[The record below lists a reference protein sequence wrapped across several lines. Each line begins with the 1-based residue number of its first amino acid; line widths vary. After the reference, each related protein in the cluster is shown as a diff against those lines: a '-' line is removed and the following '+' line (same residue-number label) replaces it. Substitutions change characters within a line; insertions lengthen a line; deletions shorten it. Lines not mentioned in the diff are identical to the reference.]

1 MLNVVVLTGRL
12 VADPELR
19 HTPSDIAVTSFTIA
33 VNRRFSRPG
42 EERQTDFIDI
52 VAWRNTAEFIC
63 KYFQKG
69 QLIAIEGSIQTGS
82 YQDKDGNKRKTFEIV
97 ARDAQFAESKRESL
111 GESPFGY
118 SDQPNAE
125 NKTQKTETVESYSS
139 GSDSDFET
147 IESDDDLP
155 F

>member
-1 MLNVVVLTGRL
+1 MLNVAVLTGRL

-19 HTPSDIAVTSFTIA
+19 HTPNDTAVTSFTIA
-33 VNRRFSRPG
+33 VNRRFSRNT

-52 VAWRNTAEFIC
+52 VAWRTTAEFVC
-63 KYFQKG
+63 KYFKKG
-69 QLIAIEGSIQTGS
+69 QLISIEGSIQTRS
-82 YQDKDGNKRKTFEIV
+82 YQDKEGNKRKAFEVIANNV
-97 ARDAQFAESKRESL
+97 HFVESKKDISNDASDFVEKSDENL
-111 GESPFGY
+111 SGY
-118 SDQPNAE
+118 SN
-125 NKTQKTETVESYSS
+125 